1 MTLALQTIAIPKT
14 ARTVE
19 SKYPFAQL
27 TVGGPAIVDKDVIDV
42 HKAKS
47 RMSSALVAYKKR
59 TGDKSKFSVRAVKA
73 EDNTDIV
80 CAWKV
85 ADAPVAA

>member
-1 MTLALQTIAIPKT
+1 MSLALENIAIPKT
-14 ARTVE
+14 SRTVE

-27 TVGGPAIVDKDVIDV
+27 TVGGAAIVDKDVIDV

-73 EDNTDIV
+73 EDGTDLV
-80 CAWKV
+80 AVWKV
-85 ADAPVAA
+85 ADAA

>member
-1 MTLALQTIAIPKT
+1 MSISLENIAIPKT

-19 SKYPFAQL
+19 SKYPFGQL
-27 TVGGPAIVDKDVIDV
+27 TVGGPALTDKDVIDV

-59 TGDKSKFSVRAVKA
+59 TGDKSKFSVRTVKA
-73 EDNTDIV
+73 DNGTDMV
-80 CAWKV
+80 CVWKV
-85 ADAPVAA
+85 ADAA